1 MVKAFKNLY
10 KKYLNKDIVIS
21 SSDELE
27 RAAMERKATTEA
39 ERNLERLRVEVLYF
53 IR

>member
-21 SSDELE
+21 SPDELE
-27 RAAMERKATTEA
+27 RAFRERKVTTEA
-39 ERNLERLRVEVLYF
+39 ERDLERLRAEMIYF

>member
-27 RAAMERKATTEA
+27 RAVMEQRAAAEA
-39 ERNLERLRVEVLYF
+39 ERNLERLRVEMIYF